1 MHTAITIVQI
11 IMAVVLM
18 ALILVQNRGGG
29 VSGLFGGGDFGGVY
43 RTKRGLEKTIFISTI
58 IFSILFIGSSLAN
71 IFIRG

>member
-1 MHTAITIVQI
+1 MG
-11 IMAVVLM
+11 
-18 ALILVQNRGGG
+18 LILVQNRNGG

-43 RTKRGLEKTIFISTI
+43 RTKRGLEKTIFILTI